1 MTSKISTI
9 LGFGILGL
17 SFLASLYVY
26 FWLML
31 AKPIIQA
38 CVAFDQGVL
47 TGTMIGSVILK
58 VMLGGIPAGLV
69 FLIGYVIAK
78 IILEIGYKHG
88 K

>member
-1 MTSKISTI
+1 MKSKISTM

-38 CVAFDQGVL
+38 CIAFDKGVL

-58 VMLGGIPAGLV
+58 AMLGGIPAGLV
-69 FLIGYVIAK
+69 FFVGYIVAK
-78 IILEIGYKHG
+78 IILEVGYRYG